1 MLIGKITKIEPHGLN
16 KVVTVEWR
24 ARKDD
29 DKDGKSDVHL
39 MTDSLSVPPLASD
52 IDIKARIESRRR
64 EILRDTPV
72 IWPETDMNSKLLDQE
87 V

>member
-1 MLIGKITKIEPHGLN
+1 MLIGKITKVEAEGLTKN
-16 KVVTVEWR
+16 VHVEWS
-24 ARKDD
+24 ARRDD
-29 DKDGKSDVHL
+29 AVDNSGDVRIL
-39 MTDSLSVPPLASD
+39 LDVIAVPPLASD

-72 IWPETDMNSKLLDQE
+72 IWPETNMNSKLLDQE